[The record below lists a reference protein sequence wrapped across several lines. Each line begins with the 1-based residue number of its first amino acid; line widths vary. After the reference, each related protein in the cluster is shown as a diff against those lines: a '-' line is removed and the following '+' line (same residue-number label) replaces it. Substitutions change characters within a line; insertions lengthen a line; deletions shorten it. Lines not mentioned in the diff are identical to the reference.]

1 MSLNLVLD
9 YENSA
14 LAAPQSFRDAMQAA
28 ANILDAT
35 ILDNIT
41 VTIRVGYGDWN
52 NNQDTGITTGAEG
65 GSLNGLTVSYASLRA
80 ALATHE
86 TSTVDQTFVSSLP
99 STLSLNGVSSF
110 FIPSAVAKAVGLL
123 SPTASTVDGAVGM
136 GTQIPTNLLIGAAL
150 HELSHAMG
158 REPGVGPFDLF
169 RYSSPGNHLFTSGS
183 TAVPAYFSID
193 GGNTKLAD
201 FGQSS
206 DASDFLTTGV
216 QGSNDPF
223 DEFYNSH
230 TIQNLTIVDKELL
243 DALGFNT
250 TALVATVIKSAGA
263 TSLTEIGNHF
273 YLYNSTG
280 AGPSLKCQGA
290 DYVPGLFGAAVVPIG
305 AEATASG
312 YEVAWKT
319 MGTDQ
324 YSVWATDNNGNYTSN
339 IVGTALGTST
349 TLESIESSFHQD
361 LNGDGVIG
369 ISATV
374 IESAGAT
381 SLTEIGNHFYLYN
394 STGAGPSLKCQGAD
408 YVPGLFGAA
417 VVPIGAEATASGYEV
432 AWKTMGTDQYS
443 VWATDNNGNYTSNIV
458 GTALG
463 TSTTLES
470 IESSFHQ
477 DLNGD
482 GVIGISATVIES
494 AGATSL
500 TEIGNHFYLYN
511 STGAGPSLKC
521 QGADY
526 VPGLFGAAV
535 VPIGAEATASGY
547 EVAWKTMGTDQYSVW
562 ATDNNG
568 NYTSNIVG
576 TALGTSTTLESIE
589 SSFHQDLN
597 GDGVIGISATVI
609 ESAGAT
615 SLTEIGNHF
624 YLYNSTGAGP
634 SLKCQGADYVPGL
647 FGAAV
652 VPIGAE
658 ATASGYEVAWK
669 TMGTDQYSVWA
680 TDNNGNYTSNIV
692 GTTLGTST
700 TLESIESSFHQDL
713 NGDGQIGVVLNG
725 SSGGQTLTAIGN
737 TTTLI
742 GGPND
747 ILSGGAGADTF
758 VFRPGFGSN
767 TINGFAVGTDTIQ
780 FDHTIFTDVADVQS
794 HMQQIGSNVVIAHD
808 PQNVVTLHDVLLANL
823 HLSDFHIV

>member
-169 RYSSPGNHLFTSGS
+169 RYTSPGNHLFTSGS

-230 TIQNLTIVDKELL
+230 TIQNLTNVDKELL

-250 TALVATVIKSAGA
+250 TALVATVIESAGA

-280 AGPSLKCQGA
+280 AGPSLKFQGA

-369 ISATV
+369 IAATV

-394 STGAGPSLKCQGAD
+394 STGAGPSLKFQGAD

-458 GTALG
+458 GTA
-463 TSTTLES
+463 
-470 IESSFHQ
+470 
-477 DLNGD
+477 
-482 GVIGISATVIES
+482 
-494 AGATSL
+494 
-500 TEIGNHFYLYN
+500 
-511 STGAGPSLKC
+511 
-521 QGADY
+521 
-526 VPGLFGAAV
+526 
-535 VPIGAEATASGY
+535 
-547 EVAWKTMGTDQYSVW
+547 
-562 ATDNNG
+562 
-568 NYTSNIVG
+568 
-576 TALGTSTTLESIE
+576 
-589 SSFHQDLN
+589 
-597 GDGVIGISATVI
+597 
-609 ESAGAT
+609 
-615 SLTEIGNHF
+615 
-624 YLYNSTGAGP
+624 
-634 SLKCQGADYVPGL
+634 
-647 FGAAV
+647 
-652 VPIGAE
+652 
-658 ATASGYEVAWK
+658 
-669 TMGTDQYSVWA
+669 
-680 TDNNGNYTSNIV
+680 
-692 GTTLGTST
+692 LGTST